1 MQELSQ
7 DAALVIG
14 DLMVYIDKHDAEKT
28 TEKLLDVCKKFVK
41 KCELEVK
48 NGEYS
53 DIDSALSAAKEAE
66 KYVDDAIKHKITYQM
81 IYDKVHE
88 YYSSNTFEKV
98 R

>member
-14 DLMVYIDKHDAEKT
+14 DLMVYLDKHDADKT
-28 TEKLLDVCKKFVK
+28 TKKLLEVCKNFVK
-41 KCELEVK
+41 KCEVEVK

-53 DIDSALSAAKEAE
+53 DMDSALFAAKEAE
-66 KYVDDAIKHKITYQM
+66 KYVEDAEKHRMTYQM

-88 YYSSNTFEKV
+88 YYSSNTFERV